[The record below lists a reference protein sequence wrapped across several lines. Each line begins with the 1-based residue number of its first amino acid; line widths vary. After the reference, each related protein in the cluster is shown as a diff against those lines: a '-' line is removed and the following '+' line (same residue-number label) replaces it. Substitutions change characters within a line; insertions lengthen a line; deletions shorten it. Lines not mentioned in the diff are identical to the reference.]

1 MAECAEQKLFDKL
14 DRILAMTEKVPT
26 KRSIVDYATLTE
38 EEKQDRGLGWL
49 TSMWQ
54 GRVNAVLGDQM
65 GDGEII
71 TTLKFIARL
80 KEDGHHGPYMIVTSL
95 SCIGEWSEC
104 IKRFPSINQQMY
116 FGNFKDRAVL
126 KKEFVHKT
134 VCPAFPIILTLHG
147 MVHLEK
153 NWLAQ
158 YGWKYVV
165 VDEGH
170 LLDKRGRELVDEV
183 KRQPMGR
190 KLLLMREPF
199 QNNLAE
205 LWSLLNF
212 ALPSE
217 FSSHDEFDSWFDRSG
232 KEGEDQQT
240 EEERMTLLSKLHAI
254 LCPFL
259 LRAMKS
265 DVENRVPQM
274 KGATCY
280 KTKVVQNSD
289 VISITCPSDHAAI
302 KGARAGAQEVAA
314 EVVAE
319 SGGESSPNTRSCQL
333 GLEVQGSRAIKRPRT
348 NDALVSLVG
357 KSNPV
362 RRVQVREPTPSES
375 IIKSLKEIPDL
386 ARSDILRAY
395 STLIRDDR
403 QFESLMALPM
413 NMRKDWLLMEI
424 GNR

>member
-1 MAECAEQKLFDKL
+1 MAGSAELFNKL

-26 KRSIVDYATLTE
+26 KRSIEDYATLTE
-38 EEKQDRGLGWL
+38 EEKQDKGLEWL

-65 GDGEII
+65 GSRGII
-71 TTLKFIARL
+71 TTLAFIARL

-134 VCPAFPIILTLHG
+134 VGPAFPIILTLHG

-170 LLDKRGRELVDEV
+170 PLDHKRGPELVDEV

-217 FSSHDEFDSWFDRSG
+217 FSSREEFDSWFERSG

-240 EEERMTLLSKLHAI
+240 EEERRALLSKLHAI
-254 LCPFL
+254 LRPFL
-259 LRAMKS
+259 LKGMEE
-265 DVENRVPQM
+265 DVGNRVPQM
-274 KGATCY
+274 KGATCCY

-289 VISITCPSDHAAI
+289 VINVTCSSDHAGT
-302 KGARAGAQEVAA
+302 KGARTAAQEVAA
-314 EVVAE
+314 GVVAE
-319 SGGESSPNTRSCQL
+319 TGGEGSPNTRSRQV
-333 GLEVQGSRAIKRPRT
+333 GLEVEGNKAIKRPRT
-348 NDALVSLVG
+348 NDELISPIG
-357 KSNPV
+357 ESNPV
-362 RRVQVREPTPSES
+362 VRVHVPEPTSSES
-375 IIKSLKEIPDL
+375 IFKALEEIPDL
-386 ARSDILRAY
+386 ARTDVLRAY
-395 STLIRDDR
+395 STFIRDDR

-424 GNR
+424 GNK